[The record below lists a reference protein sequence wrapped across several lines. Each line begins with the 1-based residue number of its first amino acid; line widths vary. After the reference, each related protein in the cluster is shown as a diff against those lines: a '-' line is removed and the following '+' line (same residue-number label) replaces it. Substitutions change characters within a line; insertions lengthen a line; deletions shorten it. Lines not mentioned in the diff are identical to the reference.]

1 MEKVFKAVNWNSPED
16 NYSLK
21 FWEQNF
27 KQIWSEEEIPVSN
40 DKMVWFSLDKNQK
53 DVYKKVLAGLTLLDT
68 EQSGVGMPLVM
79 QRVESKQKKAVLSL
93 MGMMESVHAK
103 SYSYIFTTLCK
114 TEEINYLFKWVEDN
128 KFLQLK
134 VSLIDRYYT
143 NIITLKDLYLAMV
156 ASVYLE
162 SFLFYSSFFYPLYLA
177 GQGKMTDSG
186 DIINLILRDESIHG
200 LYIGVLAQEIYN
212 ELTIEEKN
220 EVDVEIYQM
229 LDELYANEVEYT
241 KDIYDQIGLS
251 EEVLDFIKYNANKAL
266 QNLGRDEYFEHGKI
280 NPIVENGLKTV
291 TKQHDFFSKKSNGY
305 MKAINIVL
313 MQDED
318 FDY

>member
-114 TEEINYLFKWVEDN
+114 T
-128 KFLQLK
+128 
-134 VSLIDRYYT
+134 
-143 NIITLKDLYLAMV
+143 
-156 ASVYLE
+156 
-162 SFLFYSSFFYPLYLA
+162 
-177 GQGKMTDSG
+177 
-186 DIINLILRDESIHG
+186 
-200 LYIGVLAQEIYN
+200 
-212 ELTIEEKN
+212 
-220 EVDVEIYQM
+220 
-229 LDELYANEVEYT
+229 
-241 KDIYDQIGLS
+241 
-251 EEVLDFIKYNANKAL
+251 
-266 QNLGRDEYFEHGKI
+266 
-280 NPIVENGLKTV
+280 
-291 TKQHDFFSKKSNGY
+291 
-305 MKAINIVL
+305 
-313 MQDED
+313 
-318 FDY
+318 